1 MRKLLAN
8 IAGIFS
14 PPRYPPRY
22 DPVWI
27 CRVISADSSYFSADI
42 LRRAKGSDHAC

>member
-8 IAGIFS
+8 IAGMFS

-22 DPVWI
+22 DPVLI
-27 CRVISADSSYFSADI
+27 CPVISADSSYFSADI
-42 LRRAKGSDHAC
+42 LRRAERCDNAC